1 MIKELTER
9 EATKIFN
16 LFGASFADFE
26 KQYPKIM
33 EPLAKPSSL
42 DFTAREFFY
51 WCDKGVIDVP
61 KLKDAQSPWTRLNLL
76 DVIWI
81 RIVKELR
88 KFNFP
93 FPSIVKIK
101 DDLFQNIFLK
111 MLDLNDD
118 EISLILNEIEDD
130 DVKKIFHQIIIQA
143 KKNPELLKKQ
153 FGPLVSPI
161 GALLA
166 EILLLNRVIN
176 IHLCKIEED
185 FIIVFEGYSLQ
196 PTSQDTLDAL
206 KSSTH
211 LSLCLNELIAEH
223 LLDVKCEKINKD
235 FGLIS
240 DQEIEILAAIRNK
253 EITEITINKG
263 HNEKLSFIVTKRS
276 ELKDDQVQTIKRLL
290 RMNEF
295 DDVRVVLRNDKHIYL
310 ENKTRKKI

>member
-1 MIKELTER
+1 MIKELTEL
-9 EATKIFN
+9 EATKILN
-16 LFGASFADFE
+16 VFGTSIADFE

-51 WCDKGVIDVP
+51 WCDKGIIDMP
-61 KLKDAQSPWTRLNLL
+61 KVKDAQSPWRRLNLL

-101 DDLFQNIFLK
+101 ADLFQNVFLK
-111 MLDLNDD
+111 LVDLNDD
-118 EISLILNEIEDD
+118 EISSILNEIEDVD
-130 DVKKIFHQIIIQA
+130 LKNIFHQIISQA
-143 KKNPELLKKQ
+143 NKNPELLKKE
-153 FGPLVSPI
+153 FGQLVSPI

-166 EILLLNRVIN
+166 EILIWNRVIYM
-176 IHLCKIEED
+176 HVCKIEDD
-185 FIIVFEGYSLQ
+185 FVVVFEGYSMQ
-196 PTSQDTLDAL
+196 PASPETLLAL
-206 KSSTH
+206 KSGTH

-240 DQEIEILAAIRNK
+240 DQELEILAAIRNK

-263 HNEKLSFIVTKRS
+263 QNEKLTFVVTKRT
-276 ELKDDQVQTIKRLL
+276 ELKDDQVQMIKRLL

-295 DDVRVVLRNDKHIYL
+295 DDVRVVLRNDKHLYL